1 MQRAAIDLWSTSE
14 FDLDRL
20 QTGPQ
25 QYLILKSQHPDILPS
40 LFFFSLQNAGRV
52 TLGRSWQSRPSQ
64 IIPIFFDRGVFCEW
78 DIKRQCHHSW
88 GGVEGLSSVRGDN
101 TSQITA
107 GSLCL
112 CLGPRG
118 VSPHWLCSS
127 AQTSGAQEEMASG
140 EGSNISL
147 ISGSCGEAVQQD
159 F

>member
-64 IIPIFFDRGVFCEW
+64 IIPIFFDRGVFASGTLKGSVITAE
-78 DIKRQCHHSW
+78 
-88 GGVEGLSSVRGDN
+88 EGLKV
-101 TSQITA
+101 
-107 GSLCL
+107 
-112 CLGPRG
+112 
-118 VSPHWLCSS
+118 
-127 AQTSGAQEEMASG
+127 
-140 EGSNISL
+140 
-147 ISGSCGEAVQQD
+147 
-159 F
+159 